1 MVFGEVGYDSAAPAE
16 CFEISKPFVGRSEGS
31 VIVRWFSTVS
41 QQNTSGPFGRKAR
54 SVWGEPNVSRT
65 WLAGVRE
72 MIQEKVVSECI
83 VGLVARLGVRRF
95 YAWCGAPIPLSGALA
110 ALSLRPEIG
119 RSAEWGRKTMDP
131 SENPKNDLKSPG
143 APEKSQTTRPPGDRP
158 KTRATTKNETSRG
171 EDHVEQRR
179 VVAEGSESKS
189 AADKKNPR
197 RPDGRQG
204 QGGHSRRHD
213 DRQKENPSQSEDR
226 RKREDWRRPSNKQ
239 RDHSARPY
247 SGQRENNSQKQHSK
261 RPDTQQKEN
270 TKWRDSRQKENTRR
284 PDSRHRD
291 HSRQSGQYDSTR
303 KQDPRRPE
311 SGNKEHPR
319 RPGNN
324 FKGPLRQAGGNY
336 KEHPKQHDRT
346 TKPRPGQEHRGKN
359 GQRQVSQDGWRQ
371 KGARE
376 RSNANSTA
384 ERRGRQKGRITLHHL
399 TRMEQE
405 EPENIVMELLGNLE
419 SFEVLLKSV
428 QPDSKELKLLI
439 AVLAK
444 ACDCPMSSNL
454 TRLLTSVV
462 DTPLINSALPG
473 FIYKMP
479 AEKSEHVRE
488 GFPTVLLSV
497 LTILLKFMERL
508 PSHYDSVLC
517 PLGAVEVTFGQL
529 RDKGILN
536 DKCEDITAKLDVLK
550 ERRDDILERERTG
563 ARVKTASKRAA
574 DGSDDD
580 DESGDDE
587 APDEFREYPEFPT
600 PEEVRAG
607 TQPYLRPNLVIGP
620 YRNLEHYLDV
630 QYRLYRED
638 FVAPLREGIQ
648 EYVASLQHP
657 DGRRKRFQDI
667 RVYNGVS
674 IVQPNCTNQGVTHT
688 LQFDNSRLQKVK
700 WEFSKRLIYG
710 SLVCLSVDGFNTLIF
725 ATVANRDP
733 KALQRG
739 NIDVRFEGGVNGV
752 ARLNPNNVYV
762 MVETSAFF
770 ESYRHVLKMIQGIE
784 EGDLPFEQ
792 HIVRCDLDIGPP
804 RYLVRP
810 ADDTPVRFDLT
821 PLLNI
826 PELGK
831 LMAKREKTLAARRLR
846 VGNIFRRNHDKDE
859 EDVYLH
865 DLERLSTKCPQ
876 IDRAKSVPIL
886 DTDAWPSGEDLHL
899 DESQLG
905 AVKTALT
912 RQFSVIQGP
921 PGAGKTYIGLKIVK
935 ALLHNREVWK
945 TRGAPRPLL
954 VVCYTN
960 HALDQF
966 LEGIHEFL
974 KTGIVRAGS
983 RSDSEVLKKFML
995 REIKHMNRD
1004 SRSVPLNI
1012 HRNIG
1017 RIKHEMKQITIE
1029 IGVHETKIREARS
1042 ENKMLSM
1049 RILENYMHPTQ
1060 ASSVNQTDVN
1070 TFGLPDKCSFFH
1082 AWLELIKSPSV
1093 KEASS
1098 AESKDVAATDTA
1110 TAGHNMVRPGQDLGF
1125 SDEEGFSSDDQ
1136 DEGVG
1141 YTGYYSVLSTDSSD
1155 PQDVQ
1160 RSRNDLR
1167 PTGNSLAT
1175 DYGDS
1180 TAIAHSRHVG
1190 QASRTPEELGT
1201 PTANIKVDQTIDVT
1215 WKEATVATGH
1225 NASRIDTSDST
1236 GNDATEVDAPGKD
1249 ANDDARSDTN
1259 AVNGTETTGDDQ
1271 TTYATWK
1278 EATDATGHGASRI
1291 DSTGND
1297 ATEVVD
1303 ATRNGTNDDAISN
1316 TNDVDD
1322 INHEEISNNS
1332 SGNNLPQEEEA
1343 DEDDGFQLVVNWN
1356 DVERRIKYGRQNF
1369 PPMDAE
1375 EADSVQDIWQL
1386 QLPDRWRLYNYWVL
1400 RHINRYRQLVFNFQR
1415 QYETLSTERE
1425 ELGLE
1430 EDLSVL
1436 QGATV
1441 IGMTTTAAAR
1451 YRKILERVSPKII
1464 VVEEAA
1470 EVLEAHIIT
1479 TLTRGCEHLILIG
1492 DHQQLRPNP
1501 TVYKLAKDFNLD
1513 YSLFERMVKNGLHP
1527 HTLSTQH
1534 RMRPEISVLMKHIY
1548 PNLLDHE
1555 SVRTYDR
1562 IKGIDK
1568 NIFFIDHNRDEV
1580 HNEELL
1586 SHANDHEADYVVALC
1601 QYLIQ
1606 QGYDRS
1612 QITVLTTYK
1621 GQLYKLR
1628 GKMKKKLFE
1637 GVRVTVVDNFQ
1648 GEENDIVLLSLVRS
1662 NREGSI
1668 GFLSISNRVCVALSR
1683 ARMGFYCIG
1692 NISMLARKTELWRN
1706 IKADMEERGCIGH
1719 HLMLRCQ
1726 NHPDTEV
1733 KARSAKDFTA
1743 APEGGCTRD
1752 CDVRLECGHRCRLSC
1767 HPADPEHEVYKCYED
1782 CTKKCEQGHACRKRC
1797 WADCGPCMVRV
1808 SKIMPGCGHEQMV
1821 PCGVDPNDFCCREQ
1835 CEKINPCGHRCRYSC
1850 GELHKPSSAQFLV
1863 KSRWN
1868 VGIYAKGHADPA
1880 NRGVSTLPA
1889 TIIAVEI
1896 LSALTTVH
1904 SPVPVI
1910 VLLAGARA
1918 YVVNHATG
1926 LLATDPAGE
1935 NFAVVIA
1942 ASVSV
1947 VNLALPS
1954 AESAT
1959 VKKEDERGARFIQLE
1974 DCGHIV
1980 EVQALDIHM
1989 TQKDIDETGTLSIQL
2004 KVCPWCK
2011 TPIRRNLRYANLI
2024 KKTLSDI
2031 EEVKMRVRGNS
2042 HDIHQ
2047 QASAIESQ
2055 IARARFLSSSDPGNM
2070 EARQT
2075 LEDKLVAMDRLTLG
2089 EVAVIQM
2096 QFEFLKVINDYDKML
2111 RDRKDSLTLD
2121 DRIRYKRQ
2129 LNMLKIT
2136 LMHNRF
2142 KYRMSD
2148 QEVNDIDRELK
2159 RVHLEV
2165 NLSILTND
2173 IDRHSI
2179 ELSYQE
2185 SREIEVL
2192 QDLFSRGKFL
2202 STDDLEEGKGI
2213 LEDVRRRHPELS
2225 ALTKEQKAEIVE
2237 AIGLG
2242 KGHWYKC
2249 PNGHFYA
2256 IGECGGANQG
2266 GRCPD
2271 CGLAIGGQNHALAE
2285 GNQHAPEMDGSQ
2297 YAAWSEA
2304 ANLNNFNLDNI
2315 L

>member
-1 MVFGEVGYDSAAPAE
+1 
-16 CFEISKPFVGRSEGS
+16 
-31 VIVRWFSTVS
+31 
-41 QQNTSGPFGRKAR
+41 
-54 SVWGEPNVSRT
+54 
-65 WLAGVRE
+65 
-72 MIQEKVVSECI
+72 
-83 VGLVARLGVRRF
+83 
-95 YAWCGAPIPLSGALA
+95 
-110 ALSLRPEIG
+110 
-119 RSAEWGRKTMDP
+119 MDP
-131 SENPKNDLKSPG
+131 SENPKNDSKSPG
-143 APEKSQTTRPPGDRP
+143 APEKSQTTRPPGARP

-179 VVAEGSESKS
+179 VVTGGSESKS

-226 RKREDWRRPSNKQ
+226 KKMEDWRRPGNKQ

-247 SGQRENNSQKQHSK
+247 SGQRENNSQKQHFK
-261 RPDTQQKEN
+261 RPDTQQKGN

-291 HSRQSGQYDSTR
+291 HSRQSGQYDSMR

-346 TKPRPGQEHRGKN
+346 TKPRPDQEHRGKN
-359 GQRQVSQDGWRQ
+359 GQRQASQDRWRQ

-428 QPDSKELKLLI
+428 QPDSKELKLLV

-580 DESGDDE
+580 DESGDDG

-648 EYVASLQHP
+648 EYVASLQNS
-657 DGRRKRFQDI
+657 DGRRRRFQDI

-688 LQFDNSRLQKVK
+688 LHFDNSRLQKVK

-710 SLVCLSVDGFNTLIF
+710 SLVCLTVDGFNTLIF

-739 NIDVRFEGGVNGV
+739 NIDVRFEGGVHAV
-752 ARLNPNNVYV
+752 TRLNPNNVYV

-826 PELGK
+826 PELRK
-831 LMAKREKTLAARRLR
+831 LMDKREKTLAARRLR
-846 VGNIFRRNHDKDE
+846 VGNIVRRNHDKDE

-865 DLERLSTKCPQ
+865 DLERLSTKYPQ

-995 REIKHMNRD
+995 REIKRMNRD

-1049 RILENYMHPTQ
+1049 RILENYVHPTQ
-1060 ASSVNQTDVN
+1060 ASGISQTDVN

-1082 AWLELIKSPSV
+1082 AWLELIKHPSV

-1098 AESKDVAATDTA
+1098 AESKDVATTGIA
-1110 TAGHNMVRPGQDLGF
+1110 TAGHNMSRAETPGQDPGF

-1141 YTGYYSVLSTDSSD
+1141 YTGYYSVLSTDSSE

-1160 RSRNDLR
+1160 RSRNDLS
-1167 PTGNSLAT
+1167 PTRNTLST

-1201 PTANIKVDQTIDVT
+1201 PTANIKADQTIDATWKQATDASGHGASRIEPTVDTTGKDAKDDARSDTNVVNGTETIGDDRTIDAT
-1215 WKEATVATGH
+1215 WKEATNVSGH
-1225 NASRIDTSDST
+1225 DAGARIDSTDST
-1236 GNDATEVDAPGKD
+1236 GNDATDVDA
-1249 ANDDARSDTN
+1249 N
-1259 AVNGTETTGDDQ
+1259 TG
-1271 TTYATWK
+1271 
-1278 EATDATGHGASRI
+1278 
-1291 DSTGND
+1291 
-1297 ATEVVD
+1297 
-1303 ATRNGTNDDAISN
+1303 NGTNDDARYDTTEVNGTDETTEDEAPIEVDGEAKVAEMERLGEEEYEIYN
-1316 TNDVDD
+1316 T

-1343 DEDDGFQLVVNWN
+1343 YEDDGFQLVVNWN
-1356 DVERRIKYGRQNF
+1356 DVERRIRHGRQNF

-1375 EADSVQDIWQL
+1375 EANSVQDIWQL

-1400 RHINRYRQLVFNFQR
+1400 RHINHYRQLVFDLQR

-1568 NIFFIDHNRDEV
+1568 NIFFIDHNKDEV

-1662 NREGSI
+1662 NREGSV

-1752 CDVRLECGHRCRLSC
+1752 CDVRLECGHCCRLSC
-1767 HPADPEHEVYKCYED
+1767 HPADPEHKVYKCYED

-1808 SKIMPGCGHEQMV
+1808 SKIIPGCGHEQMV

-1850 GELHKPSSAQFLV
+1850 GELHVCTLECKEQVSKELACGHQVTMYCDQTPEIFQCPIPCQQPLECGHLCQRTCGSCHQGRLHAPCKIHCGRNLV
-1863 KSRWN
+1863 CSHQCTFPCTSECPPCQVACRNRCFHSRCNHRCGDPCVPCSEPCKWRCQHFQCTRRCGEPCN
-1868 VGIYAKGHADPA
+1868 RPPCNRPCRRKLRCGHRCIGLCGEPCPTKC
-1880 NRGVSTLPA
+1880 RVCHREEVT
-1889 TIIAVEI
+1889 TI
-1896 LSALTTVH
+1896 LF
-1904 SPVPVI
+1904 
-1910 VLLAGARA
+1910 GR
-1918 YVVNHATG
+1918 
-1926 LLATDPAGE
+1926 
-1935 NFAVVIA
+1935 
-1942 ASVSV
+1942 
-1947 VNLALPS
+1947 
-1954 AESAT
+1954 
-1959 VKKEDERGARFIQLE
+1959 EDERGARFIQLE
-1974 DCGHIV
+1974 DCRHIV

-2031 EEVKMRVRGNS
+2031 EEVKRRVRGNS
-2042 HDIHQ
+2042 HEIHQ
-2047 QASAIESQ
+2047 QAAAIKAQ
-2055 IARARFLSSSDPGNM
+2055 ISSARFLRETGNQ
-2070 EARQT
+2070 EARQK

-2111 RDRKDSLTLD
+2111 SEKKDSLTPE

-2129 LNMLKIT
+2129 LSMLKSI